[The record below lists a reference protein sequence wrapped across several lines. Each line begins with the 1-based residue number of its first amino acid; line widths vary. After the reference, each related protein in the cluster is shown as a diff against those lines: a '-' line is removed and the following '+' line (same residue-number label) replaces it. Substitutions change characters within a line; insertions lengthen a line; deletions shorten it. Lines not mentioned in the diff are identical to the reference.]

1 MANFNLYIEQLDY
14 SPIIDLIKKNGEQ
27 RLLKKREYFVRQHE
41 TSRYVAWV
49 KSGVFHYTCIGDDG
63 CEHIVGYSFENEF
76 ICDYSSLVKR
86 GQSLVNIIAL
96 TDCTIYVLSYKDLLE
111 YYENDIDTQRIGR
124 LAAEAL
130 FEMIYKRLLDFY
142 CDTPEQRYVKL
153 MKRCPDLKSIVPLK
167 NIASFLNVTPETL
180 SHIRRK
186 LLQK

>member
-1 MANFNLYIEQLDY
+1 MGNFNLYIDQLDY
-14 SPIIDLIKKNGEQ
+14 NPIIKLIKENGEE
-27 RLLKKREYFVRQHE
+27 RTLKKREYFVRQYE
-41 TSRYVAWV
+41 ISKYVAWV
-49 KSGVFHYTCIGDDG
+49 KSGVFNYTCIGDDG

-96 TDCTIYVLSYKDLLE
+96 TDCVISVLPYQDFLE
-111 YYENDIDTQRIGR
+111 YYETDMNTQRIGR

-130 FEMIYKRLLDFY
+130 FEVTYKRLLDFY
-142 CDTPEQRYVKL
+142 CDTPEQRYIKL

-167 NIASFLNVTPETL
+167 YIASFLNVTPETV

-186 LLQK
+186 LLNM

>member
-14 SPIIDLIKKNGEQ
+14 NPIIDLIKENGEQ
-27 RLLKKREYFVRQHE
+27 HILKKREYFVRQHE
-41 TSRYVAWV
+41 MSRYVAWV

-76 ICDYSSLVKR
+76 VCD
-86 GQSLVNIIAL
+86 
-96 TDCTIYVLSYKDLLE
+96 
-111 YYENDIDTQRIGR
+111 
-124 LAAEAL
+124 
-130 FEMIYKRLLDFY
+130 YKRLLDFY

-167 NIASFLNVTPETL
+167 DIASFLNVTPETV

>member
-14 SPIIDLIKKNGEQ
+14 NPIIDLIKENGEQ
-27 RLLKKREYFVRQHE
+27 HILKKREYFVRQHE
-41 TSRYVAWV
+41 MSRYVAWV

-76 ICDYSSLVKR
+76 VCD
-86 GQSLVNIIAL
+86 
-96 TDCTIYVLSYKDLLE
+96 
-111 YYENDIDTQRIGR
+111 
-124 LAAEAL
+124 
-130 FEMIYKRLLDFY
+130 YKRLLDFY

-167 NIASFLNVTPETL
+167 DIASFLNVTPETV

-186 LLQK
+186 LL

>member
-14 SPIIDLIKKNGEQ
+14 NPIIDLIKENGEQ
-27 RLLKKREYFVRQHE
+27 HILKKREYFVRQHE

-63 CEHIVGYSFENEF
+63 CGHIVGYSFENEF
-76 ICDYSSLVKR
+76 VCDYSSLVKR
-86 GQSLVNIIAL
+86 GQSLVNIP
-96 TDCTIYVLSYKDLLE
+96 YKDLLE
-111 YYENDIDTQRIGR
+111 YYENDIDAQRFGR

-167 NIASFLNVTPETL
+167 NIASFLNVTPETV

>member
-76 ICDYSSLVKR
+76 ICDYSSLAK
-86 GQSLVNIIAL
+86 
-96 TDCTIYVLSYKDLLE
+96 
-111 YYENDIDTQRIGR
+111 
-124 LAAEAL
+124 AE
-130 FEMIYKRLLDFY
+130 FY
-142 CDTPEQRYVKL
+142 LYMT
-153 MKRCPDLKSIVPLK
+153 
-167 NIASFLNVTPETL
+167 
-180 SHIRRK
+180 
-186 LLQK
+186 